1 MVWERTVCT
10 VGINWNPFTEK
21 LMPCLRTVWAVS
33 SHRLIP
39 TLPIWNP
46 SHPHH
51 TGVTRVKRLVGCSL
65 VINSVR
71 GTQPLVVLMLLLS
84 LYSQR
89 VHQTAKKISP
99 KLPHTALGLWL
110 HQQQDCNLTTTTAIG
125 HCPRNLK
132 SYIMA
137 LLKIPYSKAKSLS
150 EVSNAC
156 SVSGM

>member
-1 MVWERTVCT
+1 MHRWHQLESIHREV
-10 VGINWNPFTEK
+10 N
-21 LMPCLRTVWAVS
+21 AVS
-33 SHRLIP
+33 SHRLGSVLAPFDSNSSNLESFSP
-39 TLPIWNP
+39 TPHR
-46 SHPHH
+46 SHP
-51 TGVTRVKRLVGCSL
+51 GKKVGRLL
-65 VINSVR
+65 PVINSVR
-71 GTQPLVVLMLLLS
+71 GTQPLVLMLLLS